1 MIVDGYMNKFMFP
14 SQHIYPHFTDK
25 EPELNILLKVLQQF
39 GEARDG
45 CASCNSTGESALSRA
60 KVALV

>member
-1 MIVDGYMNKFMFP
+1 MFP

-25 EPELNILLKVLQQF
+25 EPELNILLKVLQQV

>member
-1 MIVDGYMNKFMFP
+1 MFP

-25 EPELNILLKVLQQF
+25 ESELNNLLKVLQQF

-45 CASCNSTGESALSRA
+45 YATCNFTGESALATA

>member
-1 MIVDGYMNKFMFP
+1 MNNLMFP

-25 EPELNILLKVLQQF
+25 ESELNNLLKVLQQF

-45 CASCNSTGESALSRA
+45 YATCNFTGESALSTA